1 MNVKA
6 YAKINWYLY
15 VKGKRPDG
23 YHDLD
28 MIMQHID
35 LHDDLYIENLSD
47 NELRLGITGSDAL
60 STSDD
65 NLIIKAAR
73 LLQTRSGTTQG
84 AYIRLEK
91 RIPIGAGLGGGSADA
106 AAVLTGLN
114 RLWGLNYTLHQLQQ
128 IGLQIGADVPYC
140 LEPCPAIVSGIGEQV
155 QKVDFQ
161 QEAWLILLK
170 PEASLSTKDVFAG
183 YRHAGSE
190 VPHLNDA
197 AAAISSGRWELL
209 YQFCVN
215 SLQAPAAGMLP
226 EICQLID
233 ILKNNGALFAQM
245 SGSGSAVFGVFE
257 TKEDAVLAYHRIE
270 QPGIRILAKTLRTA
284 AALSDA
290 M

>member
-60 STSDD
+60 SISDD

-73 LLQTRSGTTQG
+73 LLQTYSGTTQG

-140 LEPCPAIVSGIGEQV
+140 LEPGPAIVSGIGEQV

-190 VPHLNDA
+190 VPRLNDA
-197 AAAISSGRWELL
+197 AAAIKCGRWELL

-245 SGSGSAVFGVFE
+245 SGSGSAVFGVFD